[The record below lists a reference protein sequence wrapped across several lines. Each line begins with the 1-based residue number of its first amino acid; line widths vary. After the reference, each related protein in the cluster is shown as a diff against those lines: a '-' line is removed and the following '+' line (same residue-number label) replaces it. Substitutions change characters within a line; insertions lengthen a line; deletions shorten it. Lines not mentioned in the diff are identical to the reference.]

1 MWLFDDTANL
11 ILHKEQDA
19 VLDEFQEIK
28 TVLLI

>member
-1 MWLFDDTANL
+1 MWLFDTANL
-11 ILHKEQDA
+11 ILHKKQDA